1 MGTCVVT
8 GTHSLIGEILSGEA
22 AKEVAGTTRRSVGL
36 VTRYSAPVTSRMRSA
51 LGLLGPSVITGA
63 ADDDPCAIGTY
74 AKTGAA
80 FGFSL
85 LWMVPVVFPMMV
97 ATVYLASKIGM
108 VSGMGIGG
116 VVRHYYSRWLLYPV
130 IAALLVANIIG
141 AAADIGAIAAS
152 VHLLVPVPPS
162 VIIVGITLLIIGL
175 LTWGNYALLQRIF
188 KWLALALFA
197 YVGAGFL
204 ANPDWTSV
212 AVGTFIPKIHF
223 NTDYLSMIVAM
234 LGTSLSPYLFFWQA
248 SQEVEEEM
256 AIGRHH
262 VWQRRGASDHE
273 LRYAALDVNVGMIF
287 SSLIIYFIVVCT
299 AATLF
304 RSGITNIES
313 AYAAAQALRPLA
325 GKAAALLFAAGV
337 VGVGILAVPVLTTA
351 PAYALAEAF
360 DWNHSLDHR
369 PEHAKEFYAVIVLSM
384 LVAMGL
390 NFIQINPM
398 TALFWAGVIE
408 GLLAPPLMILIMMI
422 TNNPEIMGSHQNTR
436 PLNILGWIATGATS
450 AAALALIW
458 TWVR

>member
-1 MGTCVVT
+1 M
-8 GTHSLIGEILSGEA
+8 
-22 AKEVAGTTRRSVGL
+22 RSV
-36 VTRYSAPVTSRMRSA
+36 
-51 LGLLGPSVITGA
+51 LGLLGPSVVTGA

-85 LWMVPVVFPMMV
+85 LWMVPLVFPMM
-97 ATVYLASKIGM
+97 AASVYLSSKIGM
-108 VSGMGIGG
+108 VSGMGIAG
-116 VVRHYYSRWLLYPV
+116 VLRNYYSRWLLYPV

-152 VHLLVPVPPS
+152 LRLIMPIPAS
-162 VIIVGITLLIIGL
+162 LIIIAVTFLIIGM
-175 LTWGNYALLQRIF
+175 LTWGTYSRLQKTF

-204 ANPDWTSV
+204 ANPDWTV
-212 AVGTFIPKIHF
+212 VGMGTALPRLRL
-223 NTDYLSMIVAM
+223 NADYLGMIVAM
-234 LGTSLSPYLFFWQA
+234 IGTSLSPYLFFWQA

-273 LRYAALDVNVGMIF
+273 LRYAAFDVNAGMIF
-287 SSLIIYFIVVCT
+287 SCLIIYFIVVCT

-304 RSGITNIES
+304 RAGQHNIDS

-325 GKAAALLFAAGV
+325 GRAAAWLFAAGV
-337 VGVGILAVPVLTTA
+337 VGVGILAVPVLTTG

-360 DWNHSLDHR
+360 DWKHSLDHR
-369 PEHAKEFYAVIVLSM
+369 PEHARQFYAVIIVST

-390 NFIQINPM
+390 NFVGINPIH
-398 TALFWAGVIE
+398 ALFWAGVVE
-408 GLLAPPLMILIMMI
+408 GLLTPPLLLMIMLI
-422 TNNPEIMGSHQNTR
+422 TNNPEIMGKHVNSR
-436 PLNILGWIATGATS
+436 ALNILGWLSTATTS
-450 AAALALIW
+450 AAAVGLIW
-458 TWVR
+458 SWIR

>member
-1 MGTCVVT
+1 
-8 GTHSLIGEILSGEA
+8 LNGEA
-22 AKEVAGTTRRSVGL
+22 AEQMQRTPSKSVAL

-51 LGLLGPSVITGA
+51 LGLVGPSVVTGA

-74 AKTGAA
+74 AKTGAT

-85 LWMVPVVFPMMV
+85 LWMIPVVFPMMA
-97 ATVYLASKIGM
+97 ATVYLSSKIGM
-108 VSGMGIGG
+108 VSGMGIAG

-130 IAALLVANIIG
+130 IMVLLVANIIG

-152 VHLLVPVPPS
+152 LHLLIPIPPNF
-162 VIIVGITLLIIGL
+162 IIVGVTLLIIGL
-175 LTWGNYALLQRIF
+175 LTWGSYALLQRIF

-197 YVGAGFL
+197 YVGAGLL

-212 AVGTFIPKIHF
+212 AVGTFVPKIRL
-223 NTDYLSMIVAM
+223 NADYLSMIVAM
-234 LGTSLSPYLFFWQA
+234 VGTSLSPYLFFWQA

-273 LRYAALDVNVGMIF
+273 LRYAALDVNTAMIF

-299 AATLF
+299 AASLF
-304 RSGITNIES
+304 RSGTTNLNS
-313 AYAAAQALRPLA
+313 AYEAAQALRPLA
-325 GKAAALLFAAGV
+325 GNAAALLFAAGV
-337 VGVGILAVPVLTTA
+337 VGVGILAVPVLTTG

-369 PEHAKEFYAVIVLSM
+369 PEHAKEFYAVIIFST

-390 NFIQINPM
+390 NFIHINPI

-408 GLLAPPLMILIMMI
+408 GLLAPPLLVLIMLI
-422 TNNPEIMGSHQNTR
+422 TNNREIMGSHVNAR
-436 PLNILGWIATGATS
+436 ALNILGWAATAATWI
-450 AAALALIW
+450 AALGLIW
-458 TWVR
+458 TWLR